1 MINHFKE
8 KMTYERRLNVVREGH
23 EMIYLGTSLLDL
35 VTYFVNF
42 QKVNTDQLI
51 LILQQND
58 VSMRL
63 YDLTF

>member
-8 KMTYERRLNVVREGH
+8 KMTHERRLNVVREGH

-51 LILQQND
+51 
-58 VSMRL
+58 
-63 YDLTF
+63 